1 MYLPN
6 ELSPE
11 SNLGRISLAIELSKL
26 DKFSHRHKMWFLK
39 NNEIVIESRKNI
51 TNSFQIKKRENS
63 TSFSKKYNLSI
74 GAIFRVL
81 WILFSVLVFHGS

>member
-11 SNLGRISLAIELSKL
+11 SNLGRISFAIELSKL

-51 TNSFQIKKRENS
+51 TNSFQIKKGK
-63 TSFSKKYNLSI
+63 T
-74 GAIFRVL
+74 
-81 WILFSVLVFHGS
+81 VLVFLKNTIYLLVLYLEFFGFCSRC